1 MANQEYLEQKRIEI
15 LEKIKPIC
23 EAFKITD
30 YDYHVEKGIERL
42 RIYETYI
49 GCSLNSI
56 DAVIDELVGYIFVKR
71 WTRNRHL
78 GAFQTQI
85 LNVIKRYWIN

>member
-1 MANQEYLEQKRIEI
+1 MAKQEYLEEKRIEV

-42 RIYETYI
+42 RINETYI
-49 GCSLNSI
+49 GCSCNSI
-56 DAVIDELVGYIFVKR
+56 DAVIDELIAYIFVKR
-71 WTRNRHL
+71 FCRNRSL
-78 GAFQTQI
+78 GAFEKQT
-85 LNVIKRYWIN
+85 LNVIKRYWL